1 MIGGREAAILKVV
14 AVEDI
19 PFVLYGGIPRIA
31 VGESVRFE
39 GDIGGTGEMLF
50 LVVFPLTV
58 TSQKSIVRALS
69 RKRLTVVRLVAVT
82 GLLPAFPGRSG

>member
-50 LVVFPLTV
+50 LVSLSFNRNIAKVNC
-58 TSQKSIVRALS
+58 QSIVELT
-69 RKRLTVVRLVAVT
+69 RKTNSPSANRR
-82 GLLPAFPGRSG
+82 RW

>member
-50 LVVFPLTV
+50 LV
-58 TSQKSIVRALS
+58 SLS
-69 RKRLTVVRLVAVT
+69 FNRNIAKVNCIRDRLTVVRLVAVT

>member
-39 GDIGGTGEMLF
+39 GDKKTVPCGAAFLKNKNLF
-50 LVVFPLTV
+50 TDRRILMDTF
-58 TSQKSIVRALS
+58 ALPNGVS
-69 RKRLTVVRLVAVT
+69 EKISAIY
-82 GLLPAFPGRSG
+82 A

>member
-50 LVVFPLTV
+50 LVSLSFNRNIAK
-58 TSQKSIVRALS
+58 SQLS
-69 RKRLTVVRLVAVT
+69 EHCRVN
-82 GLLPAFPGRSG
+82 G

>member
-1 MIGGREAAILKVV
+1 MIGAVKPPSLKWSRS
-14 AVEDI
+14 EDI

-50 LVVFPLTV
+50 LVSLSFNRNIAKVNC
-58 TSQKSIVRALS
+58 QSIVA
-69 RKRLTVVRLVAVT
+69 
-82 GLLPAFPGRSG
+82 

>member
-39 GDIGGTGEMLF
+39 GDIGGTEKCCF
-50 LVVFPLTV
+50 L
-58 TSQKSIVRALS
+58 
-69 RKRLTVVRLVAVT
+69 
-82 GLLPAFPGRSG
+82 